1 MLYYSRLFYRSS
13 LKMNKFILTLT
24 GPDRLGLISTVTTF
38 LASRRGFILEQAQ
51 YGDVSTGRFFM
62 RCVFECQDEHFDPS
76 SFKKG
81 FDPIA
86 KELKQ
91 EWHLYGFLEKPRTLI
106 LVSKEAHCLNDLLYR
121 TRHNAFPIE
130 VAGIVSNHPDLRE
143 MAEWYGI
150 PFYHLPV
157 KAETKPEQEMKI
169 AALAEQADLVVLAR
183 YMQILSPEL
192 TRSLYGKAINIHHSF
207 LPSFKG
213 AKPYH
218 QAFERGVKLIGATA
232 HFVSDELDEGPIIDQ
247 EVIRVGHAHSVQELV
262 MLGKDIESFVLA
274 RAIKHLAE
282 RRVFLNSRK
291 TVILH

>member
-1 MLYYSRLFYRSS
+1 
-13 LKMNKFILTLT
+13 MNKFILTLT
-24 GPDRLGLISTVTTF
+24 GPDRLGLVSTVTTF
-38 LASRRGFILEQAQ
+38 LASKQGFILEQAQ
-51 YGDVSTGRFFM
+51 FGDVATGRFFM
-62 RCVFECQDEHFDPS
+62 RCVFECQSE
-76 SFKKG
+76 G
-81 FDPIA
+81 FDPKSFRESFDEIA
-86 KELKQ
+86 QELKQ
-91 EWHLYGFLEKPRTLI
+91 EWRFYGFLEKPRTLL
-106 LVSKEAHCLNDLLYR
+106 LVSKDSHCLNDLLYR

-130 VAGIVSNHPDLRE
+130 ISAIASNHPDLKG
-143 MAEWYGI
+143 MAEWYGL
-150 PFYHLPV
+150 PFYYLPV
-157 KAETKPEQEMKI
+157 TAETKPEQEEKL

-192 TRSLYGKAINIHHSF
+192 TRRLYGKAINIHHSF

-247 EVIRVGHAHSVQELV
+247 EVIRVGHAHSVPELV
-262 MLGKDIESFVLA
+262 MLGKDIEAFVLA

-282 RRVFLNSRK
+282 RRVFLNGRK